1 MGCHNISGKKNRE
14 SPNFLAYVRHSFCQH
29 VRVQTNWK
37 KLDCFAVIQSS
48 KDQEILDNVFKNCT
62 KTFTQTSCRRVD
74 MGANVEIFS
83 LNENPEGK
91 GCFHW
96 YQISGNL
103 KIFGCSSA
111 NAAIEVVLLFE
122 INSSINRKK
131 NYVNNS
137 WSANAGLLEEVGL
150 LRSCS
155 VHYTHQQKKTHTS
168 AIPTRNRHTAVRGQ
182 SYKKWSV
189 YFLWNDLLKWVYSG
203 CPTLGNAFWLNSEV
217 DGSFNA
223 LFEIN
228 QRYGHCF

>member
-1 MGCHNISGKKNRE
+1 MYNLS
-14 SPNFLAYVRHSFCQH
+14 
-29 VRVQTNWK
+29 
-37 KLDCFAVIQSS
+37 
-48 KDQEILDNVFKNCT
+48 NVFKNCT

-83 LNENPEGK
+83 LDENPEGK

-96 YQISGNL
+96 YQSSGNL

-155 VHYTHQQKKTHTS
+155 VHYTHQQKKKKHTVQLTVCTK
-168 AIPTRNRHTAVRGQ
+168 IE
-182 SYKKWSV
+182 
-189 YFLWNDLLKWVYSG
+189 
-203 CPTLGNAFWLNSEV
+203 AFVSLRMF
-217 DGSFNA
+217 FNIFYA
-223 LFEIN
+223 LFFPK
-228 QRYGHCF
+228 HL

>member
-1 MGCHNISGKKNRE
+1 MGSHNISGKKRE
-14 SPNFLAYVRHSFCQH
+14 SPNFLHTYYTRSVH
-29 VRVQTNWK
+29 VCIQTKWK
-37 KLDCFAVIQSS
+37 KLDCFAVIQSFN
-48 KDQEILDNVFKNCT
+48 DQEILDNVFKNCT

-83 LNENPEGK
+83 LDKNPEGK

-131 NYVNNS
+131 SYVNNS

-155 VHYTHQQKKTHTS
+155 VHYTHQQKKKHTHKCNT
-168 AIPTRNRHTAVRGQ
+168 
-182 SYKKWSV
+182 KK
-189 YFLWNDLLKWVYSG
+189 K
-203 CPTLGNAFWLNSEV
+203 
-217 DGSFNA
+217 
-223 LFEIN
+223 
-228 QRYGHCF
+228 

>member
-1 MGCHNISGKKNRE
+1 M
-14 SPNFLAYVRHSFCQH
+14 
-29 VRVQTNWK
+29 QTKWK
-37 KLDCFAVIQSS
+37 KLDCFAVIQSF

-62 KTFTQTSCRRVD
+62 KTFTLTFCRRVD

-83 LNENPEGK
+83 LDENPEGK

-122 INSSINRKK
+122 INSAINRKK
-131 NYVNNS
+131 NYVNKS

-155 VHYTHQQKKTHTS
+155 VHYTHQQKKTYTQVQYQKEIDTLQWEDNHTKNEAFVS
-168 AIPTRNRHTAVRGQ
+168 WETICLHGVIILDAQ
-182 SYKKWSV
+182 
-189 YFLWNDLLKWVYSG
+189 LWEF
-203 CPTLGNAFWLNSEV
+203 FWLCSSKAWTPKLR
-217 DGSFNA
+217 GLLMRF
-223 LFEIN
+223 LK
-228 QRYGHCF
+228 

>member
-1 MGCHNISGKKNRE
+1 MGSHNISGKKNRE

-29 VRVQTNWK
+29 VRVQTKWK

-48 KDQEILDNVFKNCT
+48 KDQKIVDNVFKNCT

-83 LNENPEGK
+83 LDENPEGK

-155 VHYTHQQKKTHTS
+155 VHYTHQQKKNIHTS
-168 AIPTRNRHTAVRGQ
+168 AIPKRNRHTAVRGQ
-182 SYKKWSV
+182 SYEKWSV
-189 YFLWNDLLKWVYSG
+189 CLLGNNLLTWCNPW
-203 CPTLGNAFWLNSEV
+203 CPTLGIVLAV
-217 DGSFNA
+217 
-223 LFEIN
+223 
-228 QRYGHCF
+228 

>member
-1 MGCHNISGKKNRE
+1 MGSHNILENKNRE
-14 SPNFLAYVRHSFCQH
+14 SPNFSHTYYTRSVNTYVHRQNG
-29 VRVQTNWK
+29 R
-37 KLDCFAVIQSS
+37 SS
-48 KDQEILDNVFKNCT
+48 TALQDQEILDNVFKNCT
-62 KTFTQTSCRRVD
+62 KTFTQTSCRRVG

-83 LNENPEGK
+83 LDENPEGK

-155 VHYTHQQKKTHTS
+155 VHYTHQQKKKKKKHTHKCNTK
-168 AIPTRNRHTAVRGQ
+168 N
-182 SYKKWSV
+182 K
-189 YFLWNDLLKWVYSG
+189 
-203 CPTLGNAFWLNSEV
+203 
-217 DGSFNA
+217 
-223 LFEIN
+223 
-228 QRYGHCF
+228 